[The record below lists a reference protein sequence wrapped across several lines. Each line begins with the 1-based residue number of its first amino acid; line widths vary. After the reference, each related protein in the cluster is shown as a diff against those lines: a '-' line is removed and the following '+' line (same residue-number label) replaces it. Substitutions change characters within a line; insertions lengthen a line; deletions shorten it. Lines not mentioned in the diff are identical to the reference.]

1 MIQENPL
8 RFNLSR
14 DFAGIIEAHGFFFYN
29 SRMLLYLAFKN
40 IISRKSSFV
49 IILFIAFAVML
60 LVVTN
65 AVFDSTEQG
74 VQETFVSSFTG
85 DIVIRPEYK
94 SPLSLFGDETPVTG
108 KLTELPSLAPYDE
121 IFSYLSGLPA
131 VTSLV
136 PQVSGMSVLSLGDED
151 TKCYMFGVP
160 ARKYLDVMKSITL
173 IEGSAWA
180 DGEKGIMLSK
190 SYAESLG
197 ARLGDTLQFAISEG
211 FSSRIRAVPLTAIYD
226 YSVAN
231 AVLDKIVLTNPET
244 VRAIMD
250 MSDFSSADAIELSE
264 DMEDL
269 LSDSDLDSL
278 FSDAEDRGEG
288 VLTEEISA
296 SDEDFAALQ
305 DSYASSS
312 SWNFLICRVEDS
324 RKTKQIIKSL
334 NRTFREK
341 DWPVEAVNWR
351 SSAGNTAFYLYIL
364 RFILN
369 IGIIIILGA
378 GFIVVNNTL
387 VINVFD
393 RIREIGTMRAIGAN
407 KRYITK
413 ECAAETLIMA
423 FIAGLLGCA
432 LGVVASHVVSALR
445 ITFSNSFLIQLF
457 GGSVLHTA
465 VNAPNLLGSFSLS
478 IFIGL
483 IAWIYPLINAL
494 RVNPVEA
501 MQGAK

>member
-1 MIQENPL
+1 
-8 RFNLSR
+8 
-14 DFAGIIEAHGFFFYN
+14 
-29 SRMLLYLAFKN
+29 MLLYLAFKN
-40 IISRKSSFV
+40 IISKKSSFV

-60 LVVTN
+60 LVITN

-108 KLTELPSLAPYDE
+108 SLTEPPKLIPYDE
-121 IFSYLSGLPA
+121 IYSFLSEHP
-131 VTSLV
+131 SINNLV
-136 PQVSGMSVLSLGDED
+136 PQVSGMAVLESDSED

-160 ARKYLDVMKSITL
+160 ASKYLELMSSIRL
-173 IEGSAWA
+173 IEGTAWA

-190 SYAESLG
+190 PYAEKLKVKI
-197 ARLGDTLQFAISEG
+197 GDTLQFEISEG
-211 FSSRIRAVPLTAIYD
+211 FSSRIRSVPLTAIYE
-226 YSVAN
+226 YSVDN
-231 AVLDKIVLTNPET
+231 AILDKIVLTNPET

-250 MSDFSSADAIELSE
+250 MSDLSSADKVEFSDDIEKMLT
-264 DMEDL
+264 DFDL
-269 LSDSDLDSL
+269 ESF
-278 FSDAEDRGEG
+278 FSDAEDTSEG
-288 VLTEEISA
+288 ITTDEITVS
-296 SDEDFAALQ
+296 SEDIAALEN
-305 DSYASSS
+305 SYTNSS
-312 SWNFLICRVEDS
+312 SWNFLICRVDNP
-324 RKTKQIIKSL
+324 KKVKKLIKSL
-334 NRTFREK
+334 NKTFKEN
-341 DWPVEAVNWR
+341 DWPCEAVNWR

-364 RFILN
+364 RLILN

-387 VINVFD
+387 VINVLD

-413 ECAAETLIMA
+413 ECASETLIMA
-423 FIAGLLGCA
+423 FIAGISGCILGII
-432 LGVVASHVVSALR
+432 GSHVVSAMH
-445 ITFSNSFLIQLF
+445 ITFSNSFIVQLF
-457 GGSVLHTA
+457 GGTVLQTSVSLQ
-465 VNAPNLLGSFSLS
+465 NLLGAFSLS

-483 IAWIYPLINAL
+483 IAWIYPLINAI

>member
-1 MIQENPL
+1 
-8 RFNLSR
+8 
-14 DFAGIIEAHGFFFYN
+14 
-29 SRMLLYLAFKN
+29 MLLYLAFKN

-65 AVFDSTEQG
+65 SVFDSTEHG

-85 DIVIRPEYK
+85 DIVIRPKYK

-108 KLTELPSLAPYDE
+108 KLTELPNLVPYSE
-121 IFSYLSGLPA
+121 IHSFLSENP
-131 VTSLV
+131 SISDLV
-136 PQVSGMSVLSLGDED
+136 PQVSGLSQLSSDSENSKCFMFGIPAGKYLSL
-151 TKCYMFGVP
+151 
-160 ARKYLDVMKSITL
+160 MKSIKIL
-173 IEGSAWA
+173 EGNPWK

-190 SYAESLG
+190 NYA
-197 ARLGDTLQFAISEG
+197 AKMQANVGDTLQFAISEG
-211 FSSRIRAVPLTAIYD
+211 FSSRIRSVPLTAVYE
-226 YSVAN
+226 YSVEN
-231 AVLDKIVLTNPET
+231 AILDKIVLTNPET

-250 MSDFSSADAIELSE
+250 MSDFSSSSQEELSE
-264 DMEDL
+264 DMKAILDN
-269 LSDSDLDSL
+269 SDLDSL
-278 FSDAEDRGEG
+278 FSEAEDLTEG
-288 VLTEEISA
+288 VQTEEVTASQEDYISLQNSY
-296 SDEDFAALQ
+296 SD
-305 DSYASSS
+305 SS
-312 SWNFLICRVEDS
+312 SWNFLICTVSDPK
-324 RKTKQIIKSL
+324 KTKQIIKSL
-334 NRTFREK
+334 NRTFRQN

-364 RFILN
+364 RLILN

-387 VINVFD
+387 VINVLD

-423 FIAGLLGCA
+423 FIAGISGCILGII
-432 LGVVASHVVSALR
+432 ASNIISALH

-457 GGSVLHTA
+457 GGAVLHTT
-465 VNAPNLLGSFSLS
+465 VNFSNLLSAFSLA

-483 IAWIYPLINAL
+483 IAWIYPLINAI

-501 MQGAK
+501 MQGVK